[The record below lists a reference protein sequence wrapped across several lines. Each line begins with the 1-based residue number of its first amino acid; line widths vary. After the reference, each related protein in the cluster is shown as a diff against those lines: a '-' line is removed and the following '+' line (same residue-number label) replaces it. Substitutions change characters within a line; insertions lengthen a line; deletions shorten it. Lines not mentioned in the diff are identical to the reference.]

1 MPEKVLVIDDEK
13 SICDAISF
21 ILKSDYSVTAATNG
35 TEGLL
40 LAESVGFD
48 CIISDIKMDGVS
60 GIDVLKKVK
69 EMDGDVPVIMI
80 TAFGSIDSAIEAI
93 KIGASDYVTKPFV
106 NEDLRLRVKKALE
119 SRRLRRENVELKAQ
133 LSEKYD
139 FSKIIGRSPVMKKA
153 LALLDRAI
161 PAASN
166 ILVTGETGTGKGL
179 LAKTIHYN
187 SPRRDRP
194 FVAINCGAIPETLLE
209 SQLFGHKKGAFT
221 SADRDQRGLVEEA
234 QGGTLFLDE
243 IGEMPVGLQV
253 KLLKLIQDREFTP
266 VGSTRPVPL
275 DARIISAT
283 NQELERLIE
292 GHLFRQDLYY
302 RLNVIE
308 INMPP
313 LRERGDDILLLV
325 THFISSLNQECGLNV
340 KGIDRHVERVL
351 LNYPWPGNIREL
363 HNVVERAMV
372 ICGCEYITVENLP
385 ERFKAGGHA
394 LKSSPHLK
402 EAHEEFEAQYVQRV
416 CEENGGDK
424 ELVAKI
430 LGIDLATLYRKI
442 KKYDIKC

>member
-13 SICDAISF
+13 SICDAIAF
-21 ILKSDYSVTAATNG
+21 ILKSEYTVMTAADG
-35 TEGLL
+35 TEGLM
-40 LAESVGFD
+40 LAETVGFD

-60 GIDVLKKVK
+60 GIDVLKRVK

-93 KIGASDYVTKPFV
+93 KVGASDYVTKPFL
-106 NEDLRLRVKKALE
+106 NEDLRLRVRRALE
-119 SRRLRRENVELKAQ
+119 SRRLQRENRNLKAQ

-139 FSKIIGRSPVMKKA
+139 FSRIIGRSPALKKA
-153 LALLDRAI
+153 LSLLDRAI

-187 SPRRDRP
+187 SPRKDKP

-209 SQLFGHKKGAFT
+209 SQLFGHKRGAFT

-243 IGEMPVGLQV
+243 IGEMPVSLQV

-266 VGSTRPVPL
+266 VGSTRAVPL
-275 DARIISAT
+275 DARIVSAT
-283 NQELERLIE
+283 NQDLETLIE
-292 GHLFRQDLYY
+292 SHQFRQDLYY

-313 LRERGDDILLLV
+313 LRERDDDILLLAR
-325 THFISSLNQECGLNV
+325 HFVGGLNQECCLNV
-340 KGIDRHVERVL
+340 RGMDKHVERVL
-351 LNYPWPGNIREL
+351 LGYPWPGNIREL
-363 HNVVERAMV
+363 HNVIERAMV
-372 ICGCEYITVENLP
+372 ICG
-385 ERFKAGGHA
+385 
-394 LKSSPHLK
+394 
-402 EAHEEFEAQYVQRV
+402 
-416 CEENGGDK
+416 
-424 ELVAKI
+424 
-430 LGIDLATLYRKI
+430 
-442 KKYDIKC
+442 